1 MNQSHS
7 LLDRLN
13 SFTYSD
19 RADALESLIK
29 SNQSAKPS
37 STNVNMHMHSF
48 FSYNAHGYSPT
59 RIAWEA
65 KQAGLYGAGLCDFDV
80 LDGLEE
86 FLDAT
91 RRIGLRAAVNLET
104 RAYLKEYAQHE
115 INSPGEPG
123 VTYIMGA
130 GFPRALAEN
139 TPQHRE
145 LTGYRDRARS
155 RNVALVGRINA
166 KLPTIAIDYDK
177 DVLPLTPAGVATERH
192 IISAYIAKTKQ
203 ACGHADATATF
214 LGGLLG
220 ITKDEAVALL
230 ADLPTL
236 EEKMR
241 SKLAKQGGL
250 GYEQPSATTFPLVD
264 DFVAWVRACD
274 AIPMVTWLDG
284 TSSGEKDGRAML
296 ECLAAKGCVALNII
310 PDRNWNIKKPD
321 VQATKVKCLNDIV
334 KHADDMN
341 LPINIG
347 TEMNKLGLPFADDLD
362 GTYLAPHKASF
373 LKGARIMVGQ
383 SILARY
389 AATSYISK
397 RAAAEFP
404 NISERNQFF
413 EAVGAMQALDQD
425 KARNLE
431 AMGADKAFSWFQD
444 QLRAS
449 VS

>member
-1 MNQSHS
+1 MNQSTA

-13 SFTYSD
+13 SFNYSD

-29 SNQSAKPS
+29 GAPAGKPVG
-37 STNVNMHMHSF
+37 TNVNMHMHSF

-86 FLDAT
+86 FLDAA
-91 RRIGLRAAVNLET
+91 RRIGLRASVNLET

-130 GFPRALAEN
+130 GFAKALSEN

-166 KLPTIAIDYDK
+166 KLSTIAIDYDK

-192 IISAYIAKTKQ
+192 IISAYIAKAKQ
-203 ACGHADATATF
+203 VCGHADATATF
-214 LGGLLG
+214 IGNLLG
-220 ITKDEAVALL
+220 ITKEEAVVLL
-230 ADLPTL
+230 ADMPTL

-250 GYEQPSATTFPLVD
+250 GYEQPSSTTFPLVD
-264 DFVAWVRACD
+264 DFVAWVRACE
-274 AIPMVTWLDG
+274 AIPMITWLDG

-296 ECLAAKGCVALNII
+296 ECLAAKGAVSLNII
-310 PDRNWNIKKPD
+310 PDRNWNIKKAD
-321 VQATKVKCLNDIV
+321 VQAVKVKCLNDIV

-347 TEMNKLGLPFADDLD
+347 TEMNKLGLPFVDDLD

-383 SILARY
+383 SLLARY
-389 AATSYISK
+389 AATSYIGK

-404 NISERNQFF
+404 KVAERNEFF
-413 EAVGAMQALDQD
+413 EAVGAMQPLNQD
-425 KARNLE
+425 TARNLE
-431 AMGADKAFSWFQD
+431 TMGTDRAFGWFQD
-444 QLRAS
+444 QVRATAS
-449 VS
+449 